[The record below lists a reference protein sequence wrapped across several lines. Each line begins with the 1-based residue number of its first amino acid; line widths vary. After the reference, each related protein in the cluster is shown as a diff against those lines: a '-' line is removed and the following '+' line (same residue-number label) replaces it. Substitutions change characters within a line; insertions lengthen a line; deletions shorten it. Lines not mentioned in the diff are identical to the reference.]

1 VVKPQRQQTGAPLAI
16 MDGNL
21 ISAMRTGAVIGLG
34 AKYLANK
41 NAKVAGIIAAGVI
54 SKPLKKALARSS
66 NCGINPIGISR
77 ETSK

>member
-1 VVKPQRQQTGAPLAI
+1 

-41 NAKVAGIIAAGVI
+41 NAKVAGIVAAGVI
-54 SKPLKKALARSS
+54 SKP
-66 NCGINPIGISR
+66 
-77 ETSK
+77 